1 VTAPGLT
8 TAPVCP
14 KDAPVTNPPNAVPRV
29 DPLAP
34 QAAASLLGETRP
46 LNIFLTLAKNEELFT
61 SFLSLGS
68 YLLGRK
74 ATIPRREREIVI
86 LRVGWRC
93 GSDYEFGQ
101 HTLIGRHVGLTDDE
115 IDRLATDGLDAWSE
129 EDAALVAMSDEL
141 CRDDVVSDATWARL
155 ARRWSEPQL
164 LELLV
169 LAGFYRLV
177 SGFLRSV
184 GVQREPGTPGF
195 PGRAR

>member
-1 VTAPGLT
+1 MT
-8 TAPVCP
+8 T
-14 KDAPVTNPPNAVPRV
+14 PPDTGPRI

-34 QAAASLLGETRP
+34 DAVAHLLGETRP

-68 YLLGRK
+68 YLLSRK
-74 ATIPRREREIVI
+74 GTIPRREREIVI
-86 LRVGWRC
+86 LRIGWRS

-101 HTLIGRHVGLTDDE
+101 HTVIGKHVGLTDDE
-115 IDRLATDGLDAWSE
+115 IARLATDNLDGWSD
-129 EDAALVAMSDEL
+129 EDAALVAMSDDL
-141 CRDDVVSDATWARL
+141 CRDDIVSGATWSRL
-155 ARRWSEPQL
+155 AERWSEAQL

-184 GVQREPGTPGF
+184 GVEREPGTPGF
-195 PGRAR
+195 PEVAP

>member
-1 VTAPGLT
+1 MT
-8 TAPVCP
+8 TPP
-14 KDAPVTNPPNAVPRV
+14 DAGPRI
-29 DPLAP
+29 DPLTP
-34 QAAASLLGETRP
+34 DEAAHLLGETRP
-46 LNIFLTLAKNEELFT
+46 LNIFLTLARNEDLFT

-68 YLLGRK
+68 YLLSRK
-74 ATIPRREREIVI
+74 GTIPRREREIVI

-101 HTLIGRHVGLTDDE
+101 HTLIGKHVGLTDDE
-115 IDRLATDGLDAWSE
+115 IGRLATQGLDGWSGQ
-129 EDAALVAMSDEL
+129 DAALVAMSDEL

-155 ARRWSEPQL
+155 AEQWSQPQL

-195 PGRAR
+195 PDGAQPRVSR

>member
-1 VTAPGLT
+1 VTR
-8 TAPVCP
+8 
-14 KDAPVTNPPNAVPRV
+14 PPDTGPRI
-29 DPLAP
+29 DPLDP
-34 QAAASLLGETRP
+34 DDVPHLLGETRP
-46 LNIFLTLAKNEELFT
+46 LNIFLTLARNEELFT

-68 YLLGRK
+68 YLLSRK
-74 ATIPRREREIVI
+74 GTIPRREREIVI
-86 LRVGWRC
+86 LRVGWRS

-115 IDRLATDGLDAWSE
+115 IARLATDGVDGWSA
-129 EDAALVAMSDEL
+129 EDAALLSMSDEL
-141 CRDDVVSDATWARL
+141 CRDNFVADTTWSRL
-155 ARRWSEPQL
+155 AERWSEPQL

-195 PGRAR
+195 PEATA

>member
-1 VTAPGLT
+1 LT
-8 TAPVCP
+8 TRPVSP
-14 KDAPVTNPPNAVPRV
+14 KDAPVTRSPETTARI

-34 QAAASLLGETRP
+34 DAVVHLLGDTRP

-68 YLLGRK
+68 YLLSRK
-74 ATIPRREREIVI
+74 GTIPRREREIVI

-93 GSDYEFGQ
+93 RSDYEFGQ
-101 HTLIGRHVGLTDDE
+101 HTLIGKHVGLTDDE
-115 IDRLATDGLDAWSE
+115 IVRLATDGVDGWSA
-129 EDAALVAMSDEL
+129 EDASLVAMSDEL
-141 CRDDVVSDATWARL
+141 CRDDIVSDATWARL
-155 ARRWSEPQL
+155 AERWSEPQL
-164 LELLV
+164 IELVV

-195 PGRAR
+195 PAGGDGVTA